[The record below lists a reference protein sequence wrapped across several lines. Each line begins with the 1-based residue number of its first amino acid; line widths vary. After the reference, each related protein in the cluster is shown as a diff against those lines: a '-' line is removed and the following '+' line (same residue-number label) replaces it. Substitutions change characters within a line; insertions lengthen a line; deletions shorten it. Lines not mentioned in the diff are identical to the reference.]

1 MKSIVSFT
9 ITIIVAMTVSA
20 SYARDDI
27 GSYNIKAALS
37 TEDAKAKLGN
47 DIQFYFGD
55 QKHGKVTKKFGVFGT
70 NKKSN
75 AFNKSDQEV
84 CEWVFLTAM
93 LQMKSKAQ
101 QLGANAVINIKS
113 NYRNV
118 LTSSTETF
126 QCGAGTFVAGVA
138 LQGEFVTIG
147 K

>member
-1 MKSIVSFT
+1 MKSILSLT
-9 ITIIVAMTVSA
+9 LTLTLAMAATGSH
-20 SYARDDI
+20 ARDDI

-37 TEDAKAKLGN
+37 TEQAKAKLG
-47 DIQFYFGD
+47 DDVQFYFGD
-55 QKHGKVTKKFGVFGT
+55 QKHGKVTKKYGVFST

-93 LQMKSKAQ
+93 LQLKSRAQ
-101 QLGANAVINIKS
+101 QLGANAVVNIKS
-113 NYRNV
+113 NYRNN

-138 LQGEFVTIG
+138 LQGEVVTIG